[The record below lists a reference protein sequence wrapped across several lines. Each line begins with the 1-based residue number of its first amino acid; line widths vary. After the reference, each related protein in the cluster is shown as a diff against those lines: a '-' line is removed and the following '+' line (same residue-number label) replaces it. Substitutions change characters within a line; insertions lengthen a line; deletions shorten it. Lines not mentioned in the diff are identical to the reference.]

1 MSPLSERE
9 FLAVQTKGVQEMPR
23 GKKFTAEQIIG
34 KLRKAETGLVQG
46 KAVSEVVRKLGV
58 TEQTYYPRKREY
70 RGLRTD

>member
-34 KLRKAETGLVQG
+34 KLRKAETGLEDVVEMAG
-46 KAVSEVVRKLGV
+46 HMAVLCRFWI
-58 TEQTYYPRKREY
+58 TR
-70 RGLRTD
+70 